1 MTVQLWKDWKIVA
14 CLKRSIFSEKNIA
27 AIRILEQCLFDKHDQ
42 SGVVLPYRT
51 TPHLVKSKHNIS
63 TFTDQ
68 LSFIVVQICVPF
80 TAAKHGYHV
89 ATESTMN
96 CMPVYFMWGHVTG
109 QYKTAISNTASNV
122 QQNDWKGNNQ
132 GIWMAKSMSRLEG
145 CSASYYMMGCS

>member
-1 MTVQLWKDWKIVA
+1 MFEKVTKQK
-14 CLKRSIFSEKNIA
+14 SIFSEKNIA

-42 SGVVLPYRT
+42 RGVVLPYRT
-51 TPHLVKSKHNIS
+51 TPHLAKSKHNIS

-80 TAAKHGYHV
+80 TAAKYGYHV

-96 CMPVYFMWGHVTG
+96 SSVCQCILCEAMSLG

-122 QQNDWKGNNQ
+122 QQNG
-132 GIWMAKSMSRLEG
+132 
-145 CSASYYMMGCS
+145 